1 MSPSCAQ
8 SAAMREGAGTMD
20 PSVTDLSRIA
30 VFSALRDETLAV
42 LQRVVVKR
50 TFFPNQIVFTA
61 GEQSGG
67 LWFLKEGQ
75 VRIFA
80 MSPDG
85 RKQDFCV
92 MRAGMCC
99 GCPLFFGDVN
109 PAWAEAVDTVTFY
122 FIERSVALQL
132 AEAHADI
139 GLVLCRVFGKGE
151 RLLASLIVG
160 LSGSPVVGRVAQ
172 SILDHVNAADLA
184 AGGESPR
191 VLALSH
197 QELADLV
204 GSSREVVTR
213 CLDTL
218 ERARIIALGRK
229 RITVLDTRRLTNIT
243 ETRCTLALEATPSS
257 LRESPSSL

>member
-1 MSPSCAQ
+1 M
-8 SAAMREGAGTMD
+8 GA
-20 PSVTDLSRIA
+20 SVADLSRIA
-30 VFSALRDETLAV
+30 AFATLPEETLTV
-42 LQRVVVKR
+42 IQRVVVRR
-50 TFFPNQIVFTA
+50 TFLPSQIVFAA
-61 GEQSGG
+61 GERSGG
-67 LWFLKEGQ
+67 VWFLKEGQ
-75 VRIFA
+75 VRIFR

-109 PAWAEAVDTVTFY
+109 PAWAEAIDTVTFY

-132 AEAHADI
+132 ADRYPDI
-139 GLVLCRVFGKGE
+139 GRVLFRVFAKGE
-151 RLLASLIVG
+151 RLLTSLVVA

-172 SILDHVNAADLA
+172 SILDQVNASKAPGD
-184 AGGESPR
+184 GKSPR

-204 GSSREVVTR
+204 GTSREVVTR

-218 ERARIIALGRK
+218 ERAQIVALGRK
-229 RITVLDTRRLTNIT
+229 RITVLDGRRLANISESRCPLGPADAQPSIR
-243 ETRCTLALEATPSS
+243 ETHGS
-257 LRESPSSL
+257 L

>member
-1 MSPSCAQ
+1 M
-8 SAAMREGAGTMD
+8 GI
-20 PSVTDLSRIA
+20 SVTDLSHIA
-30 VFSALRDETLAV
+30 AFSTLPEETLAV
-42 LQRVVVKR
+42 IQRVVVKR
-50 TFFPNQIVFTA
+50 TFFPNQIVFAA

-75 VRIFA
+75 VRIFRIW
-80 MSPDG
+80 PDG

-109 PAWAEAVDTVTFY
+109 PAWAEAIDTVTIY

-132 AEAHADI
+132 ADRHPDI
-139 GLVLCRVFGKGE
+139 GRVLIRSFARGE
-151 RLLASLIVG
+151 RVLVSLVVG

-172 SILDHVNAADLA
+172 SILDHADA
-184 AGGESPR
+184 GPGGEMPR

-204 GSSREVVTR
+204 GTSREVVTR

-218 ERARIIALGRK
+218 ERAQIIALGRK
-229 RITVLDTRRLTNIT
+229 RITVLDRRRLANMT
-243 ETRCTLALEATPSS
+243 ETRCPIALAGARPSIRSIPRS
-257 LRESPSSL
+257 L

>member
-1 MSPSCAQ
+1 M
-8 SAAMREGAGTMD
+8 GV
-20 PSVTDLSRIA
+20 SVADLSRIA
-30 VFSALRDETLAV
+30 AFATLPEETLTV
-42 LQRVVVKR
+42 IQRVVVRR
-50 TFFPNQIVFTA
+50 TFSPNQIVFAA
-61 GEQSGG
+61 GERSGG
-67 LWFLKEGQ
+67 VWFLKEGQ
-75 VRIFA
+75 VSIFRI
-80 MSPDG
+80 SPDG

-109 PAWAEAVDTVTFY
+109 PAWAEAIDTVTFY

-132 AEAHADI
+132 ADRYPDI
-139 GLVLCRVFGKGE
+139 GLVLFRVFAKGE
-151 RLLASLIVG
+151 RLLTSLVVA

-172 SILDHVNAADLA
+172 SILDYANGGDAT

-204 GSSREVVTR
+204 GTSREVVTR

-218 ERARIIALGRK
+218 ERAQIIALGRK
-229 RITVLDTRRLTNIT
+229 RITVLDGTRLATISESRCPLGPLGAPPSIR
-243 ETRCTLALEATPSS
+243 ETHGS
-257 LRESPSSL
+257 L